1 MSNQPPPDESTTL
14 CALSLQATDATGGFD
29 VGCAVLRPLP
39 QTNEDDDDGAARRE
53 LCVYSFADDGFLTQ
67 ADALLVREGPGFITI
82 DGSDATN
89 RLKVD
94 ALVSKHKGETA
105 ALNLEQ
111 KGWPRAKG
119 KLEAKLGHSLN
130 TLCGEKHQALIGLAA
145 RAAALVLERAQ
156 LTDSDE
162 KHSIQL
168 NPGTCVAH
176 VRLDSAAV
184 EAATVLP
191 PPGAK
196 KSGPPTSLLDV
207 LGGPCRTIAGSRLVE
222 AWLRQPSRD
231 KALLEKRHSAVEA
244 LRDASDGRD
253 ALRNALGGRGTNKGA
268 RIPDVAKLCA
278 KLRKGAATLVDLHRL
293 HVVAAKVVPDVLAA
307 AEALEDDCI
316 KQDIVPPLAKA
327 SRDLCVFCDMARA
340 TLDLDYL
347 PEVLLKA
354 SVDEELVQH
363 AEAMRLAKDAID
375 DAHERVNEAFADAGL
390 GKGASNAERA
400 KWPVKL
406 DRDANR
412 GFVLRSPKRYD
423 EKSLASVEVSGT
435 RSAPE
440 ELEVLS
446 YLKAGVFFTTPSLT
460 RACSALDRAQ
470 KSYKSAQKTL
480 TRELVRTASTYAP
493 VFSRAAD
500 ALATLDAL
508 QAFAHAAAFAPGGP
522 YERPTFSEN
531 NEVKVSGA
539 RHPVVECGDG
549 VHFVPTDYA
558 LNDAGRLVIVTGP
571 NMGGKSTHI
580 RGLAC
585 LAIMAQ
591 AGSLVPCDAG
601 CTLPL
606 FDAILARVGAGDSL
620 QRGVSTFMAEMLE
633 ASMLL
638 RSATSQSL
646 VIIDELGRGTSTY
659 DGFGLAWAIS
669 EQLVRQK
676 ATCLFATHFHE
687 LTQLAHTQPVKNRH
701 VTAHVD
707 EVTGALAF
715 LYEVADG
722 ACTESFGIKVA
733 ELAGFPAHT
742 VAVAKRKAEEL
753 EVSSG
758 GKLKALRV

>member
-1 MSNQPPPDESTTL
+1 MSNTQPAPDESTSVA
-14 CALSLQATDATGGFD
+14 ALAVEADDATGGYS
-29 VGCAVLRPLP
+29 VGAAVLRPLA
-39 QTNEDDDDGAARRE
+39 QTGGDDDDDDAPRRE
-53 LCVYSFADDGFLTQ
+53 LCVYAFADDGFLTA

-82 DGSDATN
+82 DGTDGKN
-89 RLKVD
+89 RTKVD
-94 ALVSKHKGETA
+94 ALVAKHSRAETQ

-111 KGWPRAKG
+111 KGWPKAKG
-119 KLEAKLGHSLN
+119 KLEAKLRHVLQ
-130 TLCGEKHQALIGLAA
+130 TLCGDKDQEMSSLSI

-156 LTDSDE
+156 LTDSSE
-162 KHSIQL
+162 RCVQL
-168 NPGTCVAH
+168 NPGATVGH

-196 KSGPPTSLLDV
+196 KTGPPTSLLDV

-231 KALLEKRHSAVEA
+231 KTNLEKRHKAVEA
-244 LRDASDGRD
+244 LRDAQDGRE
-253 ALRNALGGRGTNKGA
+253 ALRSALGTTKGA

-278 KLRKGAATLVDLHRL
+278 KLRQGKATLVDLHRL
-293 HVVAAKVVPDVLAA
+293 HVVAQKVVPEVLAA
-307 AEALEDDCI
+307 AEAIDTDAI
-316 KQDIVPPLAKA
+316 KDIVPPLAKA
-327 SRDLCVFCDMARA
+327 SRDLRVFCDMARA

-347 PEVLLKA
+347 PEVLLKP

-363 AEAMRLAKDAID
+363 SEAMRQARDAVD
-375 DAHERVNEAFADAGL
+375 EAHERVNEAFADAGL
-390 GKGASNAERA
+390 GKGASHSERS
-400 KWPVKL
+400 KWPIKL
-406 DRDANR
+406 DADANR

-423 EKSLASVEVSGT
+423 EKSLSNVEVSGA
-435 RSAPE
+435 RGSPE
-440 ELEVLS
+440 QLEVLS
-446 YLKAGVFFTTPSLT
+446 YLKAGVFFTTPSLS
-460 RACSALDRAQ
+460 RACSALERA
-470 KSYKSAQKTL
+470 SSAYKKAQKTL
-480 TRELVRTASTYAP
+480 TGELVRTAATYAP

-508 QAFAHAAAFAPGGP
+508 QAFAHAAAFAPGGA
-522 YERPTFSEN
+522 YERPTFSDDN
-531 NEVKVSGA
+531 TVSIKNA

-558 LNDAGRLVIVTGP
+558 LDDQGRLVIVTGP

-591 AGSLVPCDAG
+591 AGSLIPADAG

-633 ASMLL
+633 ASMIL
-638 RSATSQSL
+638 RSATAQSL

-687 LTQLAHTQPVKNRH
+687 LTQLSESNPVKNRH

-707 EVTGALAF
+707 ENTGALAF

-722 ACTESFGIKVA
+722 PCTESFGIKVA
-733 ELAGFPAHT
+733 ELAGFPPAT
-742 VAVAKRKAEEL
+742 VTVAKRKAEEL
-753 EVSSG
+753 ESQSG
-758 GKLKALRV
+758 GKLKALRA